1 MERIMSSE
9 EVQNKTKSFIPV
21 NTKSLLAFIFGQM
34 GKLDRGEIS
43 ANNAIAQAKLASQ
56 ASQLLNYELKRTV
69 VQIQLERLGHGVEG
83 KEPRIREIES
93 KKFDNTI

>member
-1 MERIMSSE
+1 ME
-9 EVQNKTKSFIPV
+9 EVKVSYQSSTPV

-56 ASQLLNYELKRTV
+56 ATQLLNYELKRTV
-69 VQIQLERLGHGVEG
+69 VQMQLERTGHSIEG
-83 KEPRIREIES
+83 KEPRLREIES
-93 KKFDNTI
+93 KKFDETI